1 MILATVIL
9 RLIGT
14 VAEKILHAMLEEAI
28 VTRMP
33 NVLATSSVQVT
44 IVRQIIQQLG
54 VIGVFTPIAVLVSSQ
69 YHHFLRIKTQISSTP

>member
-14 VAEKILHAMLEEAI
+14 VAEKILHAMSEEAI
-28 VTRMP
+28 VTRIP

-69 YHHFLRIKTQISSTP
+69 YYYFLRIKAQISSTP